1 MCLFFTELLGD
12 NDWTATYKSSNVCA
26 LRGSTLNFSC
36 TYEYPYHE
44 KHCYATALETLWFTK
59 EDRNQPV
66 DIGSDTDYEGRVEY
80 SCHDHKHTRSRCYGT
95 CNLRIKGVRQSDSAE
110 YQFRTKI
117 TEQSEWGYTI
127 NHGVNLTV
135 TGKRDNNIM
144 LIRSK
149 WELMMIIIPLEP
161 FNVCN
166 GYYNISH

>member
-1 MCLFFTELLGD
+1 MFFLNEMCLFFTELLGD

-80 SCHDHKHTRSRCYGT
+80 SCHDHKHTRSKCYGT

-117 TEQSEWGYTI
+117 TEQSERGYTI

-135 TGKRDNNIM
+135 TGKPDNNI
-144 LIRSK
+144 S
-149 WELMMIIIPLEP
+149 LM
-161 FNVCN
+161 
-166 GYYNISH
+166 